1 MRYITGTSAPATPA
15 TDARQVLDMTDPL
28 IWLRMTARGGSVEV
42 IGRGVDSA
50 ATDGRQLGY
59 GEQMEVEAPRGGSF
73 KTGDFWATGTGNIDW
88 EAVIL

>member
-1 MRYITGTSAPATPA
+1 MRYVTGTSDPESPD
-15 TDARQVLDMTDPL
+15 TDARQVLDMSEPL
-28 IWLRMTARGGSVEV
+28 IWLRMTARGGSVGI

-50 ATDGRQLGY
+50 ATDGRQLQY

-73 KTGDFWATGTGNIDW
+73 KPGDFWATGAGNIDW